1 VDKKEYHIFFLKSIE
16 QQHLFYESAYNESAY
31 KKCPR
36 QRKKGVKALTF
47 YRACKRLQKKKKK
60 DFPLLL

>member
-1 VDKKEYHIFFLKSIE
+1 VDKKEKRMLFLKSIE

-47 YRACKRLQKKKKK
+47 YRACKRLQE
-60 DFPLLL
+60 L